1 MRVLT
6 VLGSSEHSG
15 FHEAH
20 WQVPYRCDRTAS
32 SGARSTR
39 NLADDQ
45 RLAAVTCSERPFSLN
60 GRQLL

>member
-32 SGARSTR
+32 SGA
-39 NLADDQ
+39 
-45 RLAAVTCSERPFSLN
+45 PLN
-60 GRQLL
+60 QKSR